1 MTYVSSHSG
10 RFSAPLIL
18 SMPQQVGLVALKNL
32 AFATALVASST
43 SSAHA
48 TSIGSVR
55 LDSSSVNPCVAARDE
70 DTKCSLSNVLADI
83 RTKSGLTW
91 AQLASLFEVS
101 RRTIHSWANGAA
113 VRKTNAARVLEV
125 LDRID
130 KLGALPAF
138 KIRDELL
145 SASIGLKGDLA
156 HTTDEPP
163 ILMSD
168 NTPFV
173 HQLGLRPAKTR
184 IKRS

>member
-1 MTYVSSHSG
+1 MTYISLNP
-10 RFSAPLIL
+10 RKFSAPMIL
-18 SMPQQVGLVALKNL
+18 SMPQEVGIVALKSL

-55 LDSSSVNPCVAARDE
+55 LDSSSVTACVAARDE
-70 DTKCSLSNVLADI
+70 DTKCSLSSALAEI
-83 RTKSGLTW
+83 RKKSGLTW
-91 AQLASLFEVS
+91 AQLANLFDVS

-113 VRKTNAARVLEV
+113 VRSTNAARVLEV

-130 KLGALPAF
+130 KLNGLPAF

-145 SASIGLKGDLA
+145 GSSNSSKSDLA
-156 HTTDEPP
+156 HMTGEPP

-168 NTPFV
+168 NSPFV
-173 HQLGLRPAKTR
+173 HQLSLRPARTR
-184 IKRS
+184 IRRS